1 MPRHILEPLGDP
13 TIHRLEE
20 VSPIALFTPE
30 ELRRAEENGELDPDA
45 NLLDLRPDPAHFV
58 RYIKS
63 LDRVDLS
70 SEFFVRLL
78 EAYREIK
85 AERDGDP
92 MRYELDS
99 SVYARV
105 TDFLPRTL
113 LYLQLILQIQTHMSS
128 EGYTSGNIFSKPEH
142 ILSFVKHALDAGTA
156 APPQPSHSRSAKKPG
171 LKMDDLRIV
180 DEDEEDDFEDG
191 GDSDDETP
199 GLEGVPPDEEMTAT
213 AMNLLLSILEGTLCQ
228 PNSLKLS
235 PVSHVHE
242 SQSRPFRE
250 HFTHLGRHPSPRRRA
265 LKTSFGGSPSARPR
279 STDGVDGQTGV
290 HLNSFTFQATTKIR

>member
-1 MPRHILEPLGDP
+1 
-13 TIHRLEE
+13 
-20 VSPIALFTPE
+20 
-30 ELRRAEENGELDPDA
+30 
-45 NLLDLRPDPAHFV
+45 
-58 RYIKS
+58 
-63 LDRVDLS
+63 
-70 SEFFVRLL
+70 
-78 EAYREIK
+78 
-85 AERDGDP
+85 

-171 LKMDDLRIV
+171 LTMDDLRIV

-235 PVSHVHE
+235 PASHVHE
-242 SQSRPFRE
+242 KPIPTFPQALRPSWQTSWSTSKSSQNILRRLSVR
-250 HFTHLGRHPSPRRRA
+250 SPA
-265 LKTSFGGSPSARPR
+265 MHGWC
-279 STDGVDGQTGV
+279 
-290 HLNSFTFQATTKIR
+290 

>member
-1 MPRHILEPLGDP
+1 
-13 TIHRLEE
+13 
-20 VSPIALFTPE
+20 
-30 ELRRAEENGELDPDA
+30 
-45 NLLDLRPDPAHFV
+45 
-58 RYIKS
+58 
-63 LDRVDLS
+63 
-70 SEFFVRLL
+70 
-78 EAYREIK
+78 
-85 AERDGDP
+85 

-171 LKMDDLRIV
+171 LTMDDLRIV

-290 HLNSFTFQATTKIR
+290 HLNSFTFQATTKIRRFSPKYARDVPKSAEAPAGPHSSRSRARAAPSAPTRGPSPHGIHSPQALCRYPPTCSRHPRYLPAVCSG